1 MEEKTRERMK
11 TPMLDSIILLVI
23 IIAEVVVCVRNGLDL
38 GVPLFITWVI
48 MFLYCKVR
56 KVDWS
61 IVEGYAL
68 QGVRDGFQSVVIV
81 AAVGCLIGTW
91 ILAGTVPTLIYYG
104 LNILQPSI
112 FLPATLLLCALLS
125 TLTGTS
131 YGSAAS
137 AGLACMGIGL
147 SMGFPAGMIAG
158 AVICGALFG
167 DKMSPFSDTTNLA
180 PAMAGGTLY
189 GHIRSM
195 CYNTIPGLI
204 ITAII
209 FAVIGSGHS
218 AENYDPST
226 VQAYQQSL
234 AEIFNIG
241 FVPIIPMIV
250 VIVLLL
256 FKLPALPTI
265 LLGALVGGGCAMVS
279 QGSTF
284 VEVVNAMRNGFSVD
298 SGVVLIDKLLNRG
311 GISSMYGIM
320 MIMIFAMGLGG
331 MLDKMGILDNFLGL
345 FVHKVNS
352 VLSLV
357 ASTMIVSYLSGAI
370 GCTMSMSHVL
380 TGKLMGPIYREKGVS
395 PDVCSRTMEDCG
407 TLGGTLMPWH
417 TNAVYFCGTLGV
429 LYTDYMPYVFLCYL
443 VPIISLIYAATGF
456 GIWYVDP
463 ETGERIP
470 KEQAPI
476 NQHKKKA

>member
-1 MEEKTRERMK
+1 MEEKTEKRIQIS
-11 TPMLDSIILLVI
+11 MLDSIILMVV
-23 IIAEVVVCVRNGLDL
+23 IIAEIVVCVRGGLDL
-38 GVPLFITWVI
+38 GVPLFLTWAI
-48 MFLYCKVR
+48 MFLYCKIR
-56 KVDWS
+56 KLDWS
-61 IVEGYAL
+61 LVEGFAL

-91 ILAGTVPTLIYYG
+91 ILGGTVPTLIYYG

-147 SMGFPAGMIAG
+147 SMGFPPGMIAG

-189 GHIRSM
+189 GHIKSM

-209 FAVIGSGHS
+209 FAVIGSGHTVS
-218 AENYDPST
+218 NYDPST
-226 VQAYQQSL
+226 VQSYQQSL

-241 FVPIIPMIV
+241 IIPLIPMIMV
-250 VIVLLL
+250 VVLLI

-265 LLGALVGGGCAMVS
+265 LLGAIVGGICAMVS

-284 VEVVNAMRNGFSVD
+284 IEVVAAMKDGFSVD
-298 SGVVLIDKLLNRG
+298 SGVVLVDTLLNRG

-331 MLDKMGILDNFLGL
+331 MLDKMGILRNFLSL
-345 FVHKVNS
+345 FIKHVNS
-352 VLSLV
+352 VFSLV
-357 ASTMIVSYLSGAI
+357 ATTMIVSYLSGAI

-429 LYTDYMPYVFLCYL
+429 LYTDYIPFVFLCYI

-456 GIWYVDP
+456 AIWYVDP
-463 ETGERIP
+463 ETGKRIP

-476 NQHKKKA
+476 NQKKVKA